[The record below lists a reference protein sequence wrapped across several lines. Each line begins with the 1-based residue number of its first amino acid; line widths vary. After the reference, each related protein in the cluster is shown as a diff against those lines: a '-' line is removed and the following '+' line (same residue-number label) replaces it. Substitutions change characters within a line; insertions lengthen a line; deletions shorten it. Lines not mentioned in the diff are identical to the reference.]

1 MADIKAGSYSV
12 AELLRA
18 ADFDLSRAGAD
29 YLNGN
34 PDLRRVTVGGLGFDS
49 LEDRLSVPVTAD
61 AVDIT
66 LDGEVVESLS
76 VKLSDAQKAERA
88 YSFETAADADD
99 SGSSPRLRQSRRSE
113 SDNEE

>member
-1 MADIKAGSYSV
+1 MAKIRAGAYTIG
-12 AELLRA
+12 EILRT

-29 YLNGN
+29 YLDGQ

-49 LEDRLSVPVTAD
+49 LEESLAVPVTAD

-66 LDGEVVESLS
+66 LDGEVVESLE
-76 VKLSDAQKAERA
+76 VTLDDAQKAERT

-99 SGSSPRLRQSRRSE
+99 VPVKASRRSDSNNDE
-113 SDNEE
+113 